1 MILLIAPRLGFHGG
15 VERHVHDLAAGLRS
29 RNRSVALVYASE
41 DGRDPEGYSKA
52 FDEVVP
58 LGSSRSLLRESA
70 FVYVH
75 KVDDPKVWDFVPQAT
90 PIAFAV
96 HDHDTTCIRSHR
108 YVPIGRT
115 PCNRAPGLA
124 CVTQGCVLVRTPGR
138 RLGWGVRD
146 PFSLARRIRTL
157 SRRASLVACS
167 AFLRQT
173 LLDAG
178 VAPDRVRVVHPVPPP
193 ESTAIRPPTEERMVA
208 FSGQIIRGKGLDLVV
223 RALPDLPGVSLIV
236 AGDGNDRPFVESL
249 ANRLGVRDRLAFL
262 GPQAPDKM
270 TEFYD
275 RARVVVV
282 PSRWPEPFG
291 MVGVEAMRRGRPV
304 VGAWHGGIPE
314 WLTPGETGL
323 GFRPGDV
330 EDLTVAIGEALDPV
344 THARLVAGALAR
356 ATHAF
361 RFETMIDQL
370 LALFETLGSSGR

>member
-1 MILLIAPRLGFHGG
+1 
-15 VERHVHDLAAGLRS
+15 V
-29 RNRSVALVYASE
+29 RN
-41 DGRDPEGYSKA
+41 
-52 FDEVVP
+52 
-58 LGSSRSLLRESA
+58 
-70 FVYVH
+70 
-75 KVDDPKVWDFVPQAT
+75 
-90 PIAFAV
+90 
-96 HDHDTTCIRSHR
+96 
-108 YVPIGRT
+108 
-115 PCNRAPGLA
+115 
-124 CVTQGCVLVRTPGR
+124 
-138 RLGWGVRD
+138 
-146 PFSLARRIRTL
+146 PFSLARRIRAL
-157 SRRASLVACS
+157 SRRASLVTCS

-178 VAPDRVRVVHPVPPP
+178 VAADRVRVVYPVPPP
-193 ESTAIRPPTEERMVA
+193 ESAAVCAPTEKRVIG

-223 RALPDLPGVSLIV
+223 RALPGLAGVSLIV

-249 ANRLGVRDRLAFL
+249 ANRLGVRDRLDFL
-262 GPQAPDKM
+262 GAQAPEKM

-314 WLTPGETGL
+314 WLSPGETGL

-330 EDLTVAIGEALDPV
+330 RDLTVAIDEALDPT
-344 THARLVAGALAR
+344 THARLCAGALTR

-370 LALFETLGSSGR
+370 LALFEPQGPGGGG